1 MIINTNIQA
10 LSSIYKSNSQHTSR
24 TARHD
29 ESADTVHDEVVLSD
43 SAKTLSP
50 FLSELKS
57 MDDVREDRVAELSE
71 RIAAGTYHVDAEDIA
86 QKMLEMRI

>member
-57 MDDVREDRVAELSE
+57 MDDVREDRVADLSE
-71 RIAAGTYHVDAEDIA
+71 RIAAAIFHVDAEDIA
-86 QKMLEMRI
+86 PNLLTMRI

>member
-10 LSSIYKSNSQHTSR
+10 LSSIYKSNSQQTCRS
-24 TARHD
+24 ARND

-71 RIAAGTYHVDAEDIA
+71 RIAAGIYHVDAEDIA